1 MTISKD
7 RIHQGNRR
15 TRAHQVRQQR
25 GSPQRI
31 QVDNGPEFVSMV
43 LDRWAYEEGVQLTF
57 SRPCKPTDN
66 AHVEAFNGRL
76 RQECL
81 NQHCLLSLHDARSK
95 IEDWRQMYNES
106 QPYGALGGLTPV
118 EFARECWTGKKFEA
132 TKKPKNST
140 LYQSSPIT

>member
-43 LDRWAYEEGVQLTF
+43 LDRWAYEGDQINL
-57 SRPCKPTDN
+57 
-66 AHVEAFNGRL
+66 A
-76 RQECL
+76 
-81 NQHCLLSLHDARSK
+81 
-95 IEDWRQMYNES
+95 
-106 QPYGALGGLTPV
+106 ALIV
-118 EFARECWTGKKFEA
+118 RA
-132 TKKPKNST
+132 
-140 LYQSSPIT
+140 